1 MLFTEKNGSREAYA
15 KDPAVIRWKDGKY
28 YLYFSSYYADG
39 GRERLGIGIAVSD
52 DMEHWTSVGH
62 IPYTQP
68 CEQNGIGAPAA
79 IVLGDAI
86 HLFYQS
92 YGNQARDAICH
103 ATSTDGVH
111 FEKDPTNPV
120 FRPSEDWCVGRA
132 IDAYVVPFG
141 NRLLLYFA
149 TRDHAM
155 RVQKIG
161 VAAAELNGTFS
172 RGAWEQLAAYPV
184 LTPEYD
190 WEGECVEA
198 PAALEQDGK
207 VYLFYGGA
215 YNCSPQQIGVA
226 VSDDGIGFK
235 KLFDRPFIPAGKAGE
250 WNSSESGHPYVYRD
264 GDGAVWLF
272 YQGSPD
278 MGRSWYLTRCRIGFR
293 DGVPYVCS

>member
-1 MLFTEKNGSREAYA
+1 MLFTEKNGSRKAYA

-132 IDAYVVPFG
+132 IDADVVPFG

>member
-132 IDAYVVPFG
+132 IDADVVPFG

-161 VAAAELNGTFS
+161 VAAAEMNGTFS

-235 KLFDRPFIPAGKAGE
+235 KLFDRPFIPAGKSGE

>member
-52 DMEHWTSVGH
+52 DMEQWTSVGH

-132 IDAYVVPFG
+132 IDADVVPFG

>member
-52 DMEHWTSVGH
+52 DMEHWTSVRH

-132 IDAYVVPFG
+132 IDADVVPFG

>member
-132 IDAYVVPFG
+132 IDADVVPFG

-215 YNCSPQQIGVA
+215 YLHEFQRQYVQRAECLRSGLGLHGGQPY
-226 VSDDGIGFK
+226 
-235 KLFDRPFIPAGKAGE
+235 DRAG
-250 WNSSESGHPYVYRD
+250 R
-264 GDGAVWLF
+264 
-272 YQGSPD
+272 GSH
-278 MGRSWYLTRCRIGFR
+278 R
-293 DGVPYVCS
+293 

>member
-103 ATSTDGVH
+103 ATSTDGVQ
-111 FEKDPTNPV
+111 FEKDPTNLV

-132 IDAYVVPFG
+132 IDADVVPFG